1 MSNSRWFRSPY
12 AMSTHDSALLVID
25 VQEKL
30 IGLIPGHEKIIWN
43 IGRLI
48 DAARIL
54 GVPVTGS
61 EQYPEG
67 LGPTISELAER
78 IGDVPS
84 KVSFSCISCHEL
96 LDQLDG
102 QGVSKLLIAGIETH
116 VCVQQTVL
124 DLLASGLAVYVAADA
139 TGSRYP
145 IDYDVA
151 LRRMESAGAS
161 ITTTE
166 AAMFEWC
173 QTAGTPQFK
182 QISQLIRQSAPDSA

>member
-12 AMSTHDSALLVID
+12 AMSTHDSALLVVD

-30 IGLIPGHEKIIWN
+30 IGLLPGHQKIVWN

-54 GVPVTGS
+54 EVPVAGS
-61 EQYPEG
+61 EQYPQG
-67 LGPTISELAER
+67 LGPTIAELADR

-84 KVSFSCISCHEL
+84 KVSFSCIACEEL

-102 QGVSKLLIAGIETH
+102 QGVSKLLVAGIETH

-124 DLLASGLAVYVAADA
+124 DLLASGLAVFVAADA

-145 IDYDVA
+145 VDYDVA
-151 LRRMESAGAS
+151 LRRMESAGAT

-173 QTAGTPQFK
+173 QVAGTPQFK
-182 QISQLIRQSAPDSA
+182 QISQLIRQPGPDAA